1 MNKTLIT
8 TLKIFA
14 TAGFAG
20 MLACIVFDFSN
31 RLTLICCV
39 VATVCSYII
48 FFSKKKNKDTKS

>member
-1 MNKTLIT
+1 MNKTLLT

-20 MLACIVFDFSN
+20 MLACIVFDLSN

-39 VATVCSYII
+39 VAAVCSYII
-48 FFSKKKNKDTKS
+48 FFFKKKNKDKKF

>member
-1 MNKTLIT
+1 MNKTLLT

-14 TAGFAG
+14 IAGFAG

-48 FFSKKKNKDTKS
+48 FSSKKKNKDTKF

>member
-8 TLKIFA
+8 TLTISA

-39 VATVCSYII
+39 VATVCSYIT
-48 FFSKKKNKDTKS
+48 FFSKKKNKDTKF